1 VFSSP
6 LAVPRPFF
14 PVVVVVVV
22 VFAPSSSHRVGVVA
36 PSRVA
41 SRAAFAR
48 ASRGVSGDRVSV
60 ARVSIAI
67 RASPRAPVALCGGRR
82 ATSTVGNL

>member
-6 LAVPRPFF
+6 VAVPRPFF

-22 VFAPSSSHRVGVVA
+22 VVAPSSSHRVGVVFA
-36 PSRVA
+36 SRVA

-67 RASPRAPVALCGGRR
+67 GVAADARRALRGRD